1 MNRFKTALMVMLSAG
16 MMASCTQEQGK
27 TKETENMKKVGQFDP
42 ANMHTHVHPGA
53 DFYTHANGGW
63 MDKSVIPD
71 DEARWGSF
79 NELRESNNK
88 MTLKLIDKALASK
101 DVDAKSDLGKMINFF
116 NAAMDTE
123 ARNSKGVKPIQKY
136 LDRIDAITSSS
147 DLLDFT
153 IEMEPYVGGL
163 FGSGVYGDA
172 KNSSINAL
180 YLGGGTLGLPE
191 RSYYVEND
199 DDSKDKRAKYLAH
212 VTRMFGF
219 LGMNADEA
227 GARAKDVLAFE
238 TAIATPKYTKEER
251 RDPIRRYNPKT
262 MAELKKLAP
271 TIDWDKYYNGIG
283 AKGFDKVIVSNPQYI
298 AAIDKL
304 ISETPI
310 ETVKTYFKWVVLNDA
325 AGSLSEEINDANFD
339 FYGKTLRDLKE
350 QKPLKERVLAT
361 TNGVLGEALGKLYVA
376 EYFPKEAKQSAVD
389 MVNNLKRAY
398 EKRIN
403 KLDWMTEVTKKNAIE
418 KLHGMQVKIGYP
430 DTWKDYG
437 DLAIGDDMYQNIL
450 NSRKWNFDQDIQ
462 KIGKEVDKT
471 EWFMNPQT
479 VNAYYNPMYNEIV
492 FPAAILQPPFFDY
505 TADAALNYG
514 GMGAVIG
521 HEISHGFDDQGAK
534 FDADGNMVD
543 WWTEEDEKNFKK
555 RGDQLVAQFD
565 SYEALP
571 GVFVNGRFTLGE
583 NIGDLGGV
591 NSAYD
596 ALLLHLEEHG
606 GGDKKIDDM
615 TPQQRF
621 FVNWATI
628 WRTKYR
634 DEALIN
640 QIKTDPHSP
649 GMFRATGPLVN
660 VDAFYEAF
668 GIKEGDEMYKP
679 VSERIKIW

>member
-1 MNRFKTALMVMLSAG
+1 MNKFKTALMVMLSAG
-16 MMASCTQEQGK
+16 MMASCTQDQGK
-27 TKETENMKKVGQFDP
+27 TKEKENMKKVGQFDP
-42 ANMHTHVHPGA
+42 ANMHTHVHPGT
-53 DFYTHANGGW
+53 DFYNHANGGW
-63 MDKSVIPD
+63 MEKSVIPD

-116 NAAMDTE
+116 NAAMDTD
-123 ARNSKGVKPIQKY
+123 ARNTKGVKPIQKY

-153 IEMEPYVGGL
+153 IDMEPYVGGL

-219 LGMNADEA
+219 LGMDEDKA
-227 GARAKDVLAFE
+227 SASAKDVLAFE
-238 TAIATPKYTKEER
+238 TEIATPKYTKEER

-262 MAELKKLAP
+262 MVELKKLAP
-271 TIDWDKYYNGIG
+271 SIDWDKYYNGIG
-283 AKGFDKVIVSNPQYI
+283 AKNFDKVIVSNPKYI

-310 ETVKTYFKWVVLNDA
+310 ETIKTYFKWVVLNDA

-350 QKPLKERVLAT
+350 QKPLKERVLST

-403 KLDWMTEVTKKNAIE
+403 KLDWMTDATKKNAIE

-430 DTWKDYG
+430 DKWKDYS
-437 DLAIGDDMYQNIL
+437 DLAIGNDMYQNIL

-543 WWTEEDEKNFKK
+543 WWTEEDEKNFKQ

-668 GIKEGDEMYKP
+668 GIKEGDDMYKP